1 MNPIIVI
8 NVNMGSKGHQI
19 GRLISTCDNIAWY
32 DHADNGE
39 QPWLSCKNILNAELS
54 NFHYDR
60 RFADNTTIPPALDYA
75 RRSGL
80 PERPILEYR
89 SKLLTYMTHGNLDEA
104 RDYFKGNNLVVLNK
118 DLDRFMKTTWNFKVG
133 KTKTPISELY
143 TEEQVKQ
150 LLDNTLLNYETNTTP
165 DDFVIESIDDLLDI
179 DIFKEMCGKFDLQ
192 FNETNY
198 NKVRDFLTQ

>member
-1 MNPIIVI
+1 
-8 NVNMGSKGHQI
+8 
-19 GRLISTCDNIAWY
+19 
-32 DHADNGE
+32 
-39 QPWLSCKNILNAELS
+39 
-54 NFHYDR
+54 
-60 RFADNTTIPPALDYA
+60 
-75 RRSGL
+75 
-80 PERPILEYR
+80 
-89 SKLLTYMTHGNLDEA
+89 MTHGNLDEA